1 MTQEEKTAMIETLWA
16 AFRETG
22 NVNFYLRA
30 KKLERALNN

>member
-1 MTQEEKTAMIETLWA
+1 MSRQQINTLIDIYWQ

-30 KKLERALNN
+30 KRLERL